1 MATLHKKSGAAYA
14 GISFGIPSHE
24 GSAGTLVTQ
33 KVSISKKVKKKD
45 LRGREGGFK
54 SIVSFGET
62 IEYSIDGAVVSGAS
76 VGFALA
82 ALYDPANDPFSTS
95 VNLYVESI
103 TINEKND
110 DFKKVSVKLVGSVFL
125 SAV

>member
-1 MATLHKKSGAAYA
+1 MATLHKKTGAAYA
-14 GISFGIPSHE
+14 GISFGIATEE
-24 GSAGTLVTQ
+24 GTPGTLVTQ

-45 LRGREGGFK
+45 LRGKSGGFK

-62 IEYSIDGAVVSGAS
+62 LEYSIDGAVVTGAS
-76 VGFALA
+76 YGFTLA
-82 ALYDPANDPFSTS
+82 GTYDPTNDPFATG
-95 VNLYVESI
+95 VTLYVESI

-125 SAV
+125 SA